1 MKKIWIILLLILTLL
16 IIIYFYNQ
24 SDKDKVEVFAIELVD
39 SSIPLENILKK
50 RIKYSEKQ
58 KNLCLIHLKNI
69 RDEYQENP
77 QRIVIKS
84 LREYTTA
91 AQEDRIK
98 LYEGEHLFYI
108 EFNKNVTLPFVI
120 NKKSQIVILFH
131 LTKGGEG
138 YLMNS
143 RSDDNAL

>member
-1 MKKIWIILLLILTLL
+1 MKKIWIILLLILILL
-16 IIIYFYNQ
+16 INIYFWNQ

-39 SSIPLENILKK
+39 SSIPLKNVLRK
-50 RIKYSEKQ
+50 RVKYSEKQ
-58 KNLCLIHLKNI
+58 KKLSLIHLKNI

-77 QRIVIKS
+77 QRIVVKPS
-84 LREYTTA
+84 REYITA
-91 AQEDRIK
+91 SQEDIIK

-120 NKKSQIVILFH
+120 NKKSQIIILFY

-143 RSDDNAL
+143 RSDDNTL